1 MVANHRSE
9 LCRTSED
16 LTPEDRDAE
25 LLPISVQQLYVLIR
39 QGKSEEAESVL
50 QEISVKDIP
59 ELSTKKIAE
68 NNVTLIRDTAANPF
82 ILYKALHETPVSTGN
97 DRLFDFQN
105 NIISSN
111 FNAADLLVHK
121 YDGIIRSTSK
131 ARAQAPYPSTESS
144 INLLSVFNAAALA
157 RGQTGAKA
165 LKAILPALE
174 RRPKDIGLVLT
185 AAQLYVS
192 TGNTTAAIATL
203 EKSLH
208 LLDESISDQDK
219 EVRFNPGLLGVLV
232 SLYKLEGR
240 KVQIRTELGKAAAY
254 WRSQAD
260 APSSLLRAAASS
272 LLYSSDPADL
282 VTASDLFQYLYQ
294 KDSSDRYASAGY
306 VASHATL
313 DYNKVAS
320 HVDRLPAVPDL
331 VSGID
336 VSALEAAG
344 VSPSSAT
351 AAAAAATIASAR
363 KRSAADKQHQGRVT
377 KRVRKSR
384 LPKDYDPSKTADP
397 ERWLPLRD
405 RSSYRPRG
413 RKGKQR
419 AAERTQG
426 GAVTEKT
433 EEANASASQQRN
445 QGGGG
450 GGASKKNKKK
460 GKR

>member
-1 MVANHRSE
+1 MIASPLSSCIQITNCYS
-9 LCRTSED
+9 
-16 LTPEDRDAE
+16 
-25 LLPISVQQLYVLIR
+25 
-39 QGKSEEAESVL
+39 
-50 QEISVKDIP
+50 IP
-59 ELSTKKIAE
+59 ELSTKRIAE
-68 NNVTLIRDTAANPF
+68 NNVTLVRDTAANPF
-82 ILYKALHETPVSTGN
+82 MLYKALHETPESTGN

-105 NIISSN
+105 NIISGN

-144 INLLSVFNAAALA
+144 VNLLSVFNAAALA

-203 EKSLH
+203 EKSLQ
-208 LLDESISDQDK
+208 LLEESISEQDK

-254 WRSQAD
+254 WRTQAD
-260 APSSLLRAAASS
+260 APASLLRAAATS
-272 LLYSSDPADL
+272 LLYSSNPSDL
-282 VTASDLFQYLYQ
+282 ITASDLFSDLYQ
-294 KDSSDRYASAGY
+294 KDSSDRFASAGY

-313 DYNKVAS
+313 DYSKVAS
-320 HVDRLPAVPDL
+320 HVDRLPAVADL

-336 VSALEAAG
+336 VSALESAG

-351 AAAAAATIASAR
+351 TAAAAAALAGAR
-363 KRSAADKQHQGRVT
+363 KRSAADKQGRVT

-419 AAERTQG
+419 AADRTQG

-450 GGASKKNKKK
+450 GGGGASKKKKK